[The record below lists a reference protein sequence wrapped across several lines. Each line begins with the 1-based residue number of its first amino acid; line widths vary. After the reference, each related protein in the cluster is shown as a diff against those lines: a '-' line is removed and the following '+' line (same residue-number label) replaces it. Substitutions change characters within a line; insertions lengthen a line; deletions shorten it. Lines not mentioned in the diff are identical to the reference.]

1 MQSIFVMEK
10 QAVKNTDS
18 FSQCLFYKQSSLFL
32 SEKNMQ
38 LLEKHTHA
46 LKFKHGE
53 TIFKQGD
60 TSSHIALL
68 NKGIV
73 KFNFEEIPNRNLILS
88 IVSAPK
94 ILGGANMFYRKKN
107 LFSITAVGECD
118 IFMVDMQILAN
129 LLMQNSKY
137 TLMLFEKAM
146 EMFETSILNYI
157 SLANKNVNGRLA
169 DILIYLSE
177 HVYKSDHFHMQ
188 LTRKEIAEFAGCSKE
203 NVIHTLTQWNNEQ
216 IIISDVKTITI
227 IDKQKLKVISR
238 LG

>member
-1 MQSIFVMEK
+1 ME
-10 QAVKNTDS
+10 S
-18 FSQCLFYKQSSLFL
+18 FYQCQFYKESRLFL
-32 SEKNMQ
+32 SEKNLL
-38 LLEKHTHA
+38 LLEKNTHP
-46 LKFKHGE
+46 LNFKHGE

-73 KFNFEEIPNRNLILS
+73 KFNFEDHPNRNLILS

-94 ILGGANMFYRKKN
+94 ILGGANMFYRKIN
-107 LFSITAVGECD
+107 LFSITAIGECQV
-118 IFMVDMQILAN
+118 FMVDMKFLPD
-129 LLMQNSKY
+129 LLMQNGKY
-137 TLMLFEKAM
+137 ALMLFQKAM

-169 DILIYLSE
+169 DILLYLAE
-177 HVYKSDHFHMQ
+177 HVYKSEQFHLQ

-203 NVIHTLTQWNNEQ
+203 NVIHTLTRWNEEK
-216 IIISDVKTITI
+216 IILSDVKTITI
-227 IDKQKLKVISR
+227 LDKQKLMVISR

>member
-1 MQSIFVMEK
+1 MEK
-10 QAVKNTDS
+10 QSVKDPES
-18 FSQCLFYKQSSLFL
+18 FTQCLFYKQTSLFL
-32 SEKNMQ
+32 SEKNMH
-38 LLEKHTHA
+38 LLAKNTHS
-46 LKFKHGE
+46 LRFKHGE

-73 KFNFEEIPNRNLILS
+73 KFNFEEHSRNLILS
-88 IVSAPK
+88 IVAAPK

-107 LFSITAVGECD
+107 LFSITAIGECD
-118 IFMVDMQILAN
+118 VFMVDMQIIPN
-129 LLMQNSKY
+129 LLMQNGKY
-137 TLMLFEKAM
+137 AMMLFERAM

-169 DILIYLSE
+169 DILIYLSD
-177 HVYKSDHFHMQ
+177 HVYKSDSFHLQ

-203 NVIHTLTQWNNEQ
+203 NVIHTLTRWNEEK
-216 IIISDVKTITI
+216 IIQADVKTISI
-227 IDKQKLKVISR
+227 LDREKLKVISK

>member
-1 MQSIFVMEK
+1 MIKDIE
-10 QAVKNTDS
+10 S
-18 FSQCLFYKQSSLFL
+18 FYQCQFYKESRLFL

-38 LLEKHTHA
+38 LLERNTHS
-46 LKFKHGE
+46 LNFKHAE

-68 NKGIV
+68 NKGVV
-73 KFNFEEIPNRNLILS
+73 KFNFEEFPNRNLILS

-94 ILGGANMFYRKKN
+94 ILGGANMFYRRIN
-107 LFSITAVGECD
+107 LFSITAVGECEV
-118 IFMVDMQILAN
+118 FMVDMKILPD
-129 LLMQNSKY
+129 LLMQNGKY
-137 TLMLFEKAM
+137 ALMLFQKAM

-169 DILIYLSE
+169 DILIYLSD
-177 HVYKSDHFHMQ
+177 HVYKSNSFHLL

-203 NVIHTLTQWNNEQ
+203 NVIHTLTRWNDEK
-216 IIISDVKTITI
+216 IIRSDVKTITI
-227 IDKQKLKVISR
+227 LDREKLKVISR

>member
-1 MQSIFVMEK
+1 M
-10 QAVKNTDS
+10 VKDIES
-18 FSQCLFYKQSSLFL
+18 FYQCQFYKESKLFL

-38 LLEKHTHA
+38 LLERNTHP
-46 LKFKHGE
+46 LSFKHGE

-68 NKGIV
+68 NKGVV
-73 KFNFEEIPNRNLILS
+73 KFNFEEHPNRNLILS

-94 ILGGANMFYRKKN
+94 ILGGANMFYRRIN
-107 LFSITAVGECD
+107 LFSITAIGECEV
-118 IFMVDMQILAN
+118 FMVDMKILPD
-129 LLMQNSKY
+129 LLMQNGKY
-137 TLMLFEKAM
+137 ALMLFQKAM

-169 DILIYLSE
+169 DILIYLSD
-177 HVYKSDHFHMQ
+177 HVYKSDQFHLL

-203 NVIHTLTQWNNEQ
+203 NVIHTLTRWNDEK
-216 IIISDVKTITI
+216 IIRSDVKTITI
-227 IDKQKLKVISR
+227 LDPEKLKVISR

>member
-1 MQSIFVMEK
+1 MENK
-10 QAVKNTDS
+10 SVKDPES
-18 FSQCLFYKQSSLFL
+18 FTQCLFYKQSSLFL
-32 SEKNMQ
+32 SEKNMH
-38 LLEKHTHA
+38 LLAKNTHS
-46 LKFKHGE
+46 LRFKHGE

-73 KFNFEEIPNRNLILS
+73 KFNFEEHARNLILS
-88 IVSAPK
+88 IVAAQK

-107 LFSITAVGECD
+107 LFSITAIGECD
-118 IFMVDMQILAN
+118 VFMVDMQIIPN

-137 TLMLFEKAM
+137 TLMLFERAM

-169 DILIYLSE
+169 DILIYLSD
-177 HVYKSDHFHMQ
+177 HVYKSESFHLQ

-203 NVIHTLTQWNNEQ
+203 NVIHTLTRWNDEK
-216 IIISDVKTITI
+216 IIQADVKTITI
-227 IDKQKLKVISR
+227 LDREKLKVISK

>member
-1 MQSIFVMEK
+1 ME
-10 QAVKNTDS
+10 S
-18 FSQCLFYKQSSLFL
+18 FTQCLFYKESRLFL
-32 SEKNMQ
+32 SEKNLQ
-38 LLEKHTHA
+38 LLEKNTHL

-73 KFNFEEIPNRNLILS
+73 KFNFEEHPGRNLILS

-94 ILGGANMFYRKKN
+94 ILGGANMFYRKRN
-107 LFSITAVGECD
+107 MFSITSIGECEV
-118 IFMVDMQILAN
+118 FMVDMKVLPN
-129 LLMQNSKY
+129 LLMQNGKY
-137 TLMLFEKAM
+137 ALMLFQKAM

-169 DILIYLSE
+169 DILLYLSD
-177 HVYKSDHFHMQ
+177 HVYKSETIHLQ

-203 NVIHTLTQWNNEQ
+203 NVIHSLTRWNNEN
-216 IIISDVKTITI
+216 IIRSDVKTISI
-227 IDKQKLKVISR
+227 LDRDKLKIISK

>member
-1 MQSIFVMEK
+1 MEK
-10 QAVKNTDS
+10 QSVKDPES
-18 FSQCLFYKQSSLFL
+18 FTQCLFYKQTSLFL
-32 SEKNMQ
+32 SEKNMH
-38 LLEKHTHA
+38 LLAKNTHS
-46 LKFKHGE
+46 LRFKHGE

-73 KFNFEEIPNRNLILS
+73 KFNFEEHSRNLILS
-88 IVSAPK
+88 IVAAPK

-107 LFSITAVGECD
+107 LFSITAIGECD
-118 IFMVDMQILAN
+118 VFMVDMQIIPN
-129 LLMQNSKY
+129 LLMQNGKY
-137 TLMLFEKAM
+137 AMMLFERAM

-169 DILIYLSE
+169 DILIYLSD
-177 HVYKSDHFHMQ
+177 HVYKSDSFHLQ

-203 NVIHTLTQWNNEQ
+203 NVIHTLTRWNEEK
-216 IIISDVKTITI
+216 IIQADVKTITI
-227 IDKQKLKVISR
+227 LDREKLKVISK